1 MSKIYSTDLSKIKE
15 KRAALHREYSKLSE
29 KWKRCWSENSENLTL
44 IMQIQNDIKKIYRE
58 IRETENSQ
66 NLLSAEQ
73 RKILH
78 DADLDTLKKLYRKC
92 KREKVPYGDLVSAIE
107 EEIYQKYFKENN
119 IKVDRIYK
127 LEKFVPN
134 KKE

>member
-1 MSKIYSTDLSKIKE
+1 MSKIYSIDSSEAKE
-15 KRAALHREYSKLSE
+15 RRVALQIEYLKLSE
-29 KWKRCWSENSENLTL
+29 GWKRFWSEDSKSITL